1 MKKIIFINPVSKFR
15 KGFVRSGTTKYIP
28 LVYGILSALTPDKYE
43 IELIDENFDDFSF
56 KEADLV
62 GITAYTSS
70 ANRAYQIANEYRKN
84 NIPVVMGG
92 IHASM
97 LPQEALKYV
106 DTVVVG
112 EGESVWPT
120 ILNDFENNNLKNI
133 YHGER
138 ISLDKIP
145 MPRYDIF
152 NKKYEVGSV
161 FTTRGCPFN
170 CDFCT
175 VTIFNGKKYRMRPVE
190 AVLDNIEKVPQQKL
204 FFIDDNIIGYSKQSK
219 EHAKAI
225 FRGMIDRGIKK
236 SWWSQASINFADDEE
251 LLSLAAESGCRLIFI
266 GIESEKISALKSIN
280 KKLNVNMGTDNYRE
294 AFDKIHKAG
303 IAVLGSFIFG
313 LDTDTKQDI
322 INRREY
328 ILHSNIDTYQLGI
341 LTPMPGT
348 KIFKEFTAANRI
360 IKNNYPADWEYY
372 SVEDVTFNPAN
383 ISYKELYDEMIKTWG
398 ILYGKKTVMRKF
410 IETLRATKNTEAA
423 VWALSTNISYSN
435 MGIDINDNALNFKPF
450 NIDDIIGKIN

>member
-1 MKKIIFINPVSKFR
+1 MKKIVFINPVSKLR
-15 KGFVRSGTTKYIP
+15 KGFVRNKNTKYVP
-28 LVYGILSALTPDKYE
+28 LVYGILSALTPGSYE
-43 IELIDENFDDFSF
+43 IELVDENFDDFSF
-56 KEADLV
+56 READLV

-70 ANRAYQIANEYRKN
+70 ANRAYKIAGEYRKKK
-84 NIPVVMGG
+84 IPVVMGG

-112 EGESVWPT
+112 EGESVWPS
-120 ILNDFENNNLKNI
+120 LLKDFENGNLKHI
-133 YHGER
+133 YYGEKLP
-138 ISLDKIP
+138 LDRMP
-145 MPRYDIF
+145 LPRYDIF
-152 NKKYEVGSV
+152 NDNYEVGSV

-175 VTIFNGKKYRMRPVE
+175 VTIFNGKRYRMRPVE
-190 AVLDNIEKVPQQKL
+190 AVLDNIEMVPQKKL

-251 LLSLAAESGCRLIFI
+251 LLSLAAQSGCKLVFI
-266 GIESEKISALKSIN
+266 GIESEKINALKSIN
-280 KKLNVNMGTDNYRE
+280 KRLNANLGTDYYRE

-322 INRREY
+322 IDRREY
-328 ILHSNIDTYQLGI
+328 ILNSNIDAYQLGI

-348 KIFKEFTAANRI
+348 KIFEEFKEANRI
-360 IKNNYPADWEYY
+360 IKNDYPADWEYY
-372 SVEDVTFNPAN
+372 SVEDVTFKPAKMTR
-383 ISYKELYDEMIKTWG
+383 KELYQEMLETWKV
-398 ILYGKKTVMRKF
+398 LYGKKTIMRKF

-423 VWALSTNISYSN
+423 TWALSTNVSYSG
-435 MGIDINDNALNFKPF
+435 MADDLHEDIMNFVPF
-450 NIDDIIGKIN
+450 NPEELTGKAF

>member
-1 MKKIIFINPVSKFR
+1 MKKIIFINPVSKLR
-15 KGFVRSGTTKYIP
+15 KGFLRSDNTKYIP
-28 LVYGILSALTPDKYE
+28 LVYGILAALTPDNFE
-43 IELIDENFDDFSF
+43 IEIIDENFDEFSF

-70 ANRAYQIANEYRKN
+70 ANRAYQIAAEYRKRK
-84 NIPVVMGG
+84 IPVVMGG

-97 LPQEALKYV
+97 MPQEALRFV
-106 DTVVVG
+106 DAVVVG
-112 EGESVWPT
+112 EAESVWRNV
-120 ILNDFENNNLKNI
+120 LSDFENNSLKNI
-133 YHGER
+133 YYGER
-138 ISLDKIP
+138 LPLDKIP
-145 MPRYDIF
+145 MPRYDLF

-190 AVLDNIEKVPQQKL
+190 DVLDNIEKVPQSKL

-225 FRGMIDRGIKK
+225 FKGMIERGIKK
-236 SWWSQASINFADDEE
+236 SWWSQASLNFAEDEE
-251 LLSLAAESGCRLIFI
+251 LLSLASQSGCRLVFI
-266 GIESEKISALKSIN
+266 GVESEKISALKSIN
-280 KKLNVNMGTDNYRE
+280 KRLNANVGTDNYRE

-322 INRREY
+322 IDRREY

-348 KIFKEFTAANRI
+348 KIFNEFSAANRI
-360 IKNNYPADWEYY
+360 FKNNYPEDWEYY
-372 SVEDVTFNPAN
+372 SVEDVTFNPAKMTE
-383 ISYKELYDEMIKTWG
+383 SELYDEMLKTWSL
-398 ILYGKKTVMRKF
+398 LYGKKTVTKKF
-410 IETLRATKNTEAA
+410 IETLRATKNMEAA
-423 VWALSTNISYSN
+423 VWALSTNISYSS
-435 MGIDINDNALNFKPF
+435 MAVDLPDNPLNIEPFKME
-450 NIDDIIGKIN
+450 DIIGKLN